1 MVKVVGCKDMGA
13 DCPFEA
19 RADSVEATVQKFVE
33 HAEKHHGARPTPDFI
48 EMVKSRIK
56 DI

>member
-1 MVKVVGCKDMGA
+1 MVKVVGCEDMGA

-33 HAEKHHGARPTPDFI
+33 HAEKHHGARPTPI
-48 EMVKSRIK
+48 S
-56 DI
+56 